1 MKERR
6 TLPAGYASTRKVPTA
21 LTFPLAELSDPKALA
36 LVKVTIRRASHTGR
50 SCRLTV
56 KRNQRPK
63 SLSGAITLTAGTCKL
78 PYRLRGGTS
87 SNL

>member
-36 LVKVTIRRASHTGR
+36 LVKVTIRGAGHTGR
-50 SCRLTV
+50 C
-56 KRNQRPK
+56 
-63 SLSGAITLTAGTCKL
+63 G
-78 PYRLRGGTS
+78 
-87 SNL
+87 